1 VGPSYFYSLTKREL
15 VGEMGDGREG
25 RTTGGAPG
33 AEGAAA
39 SNCIAMIGRD
49 RGSCLQEGEEGGL
62 VD

>member
-15 VGEMGDGREG
+15 VGEMGDGRWEGEG

-39 SNCIAMIGRD
+39 STCIAIM
-49 RGSCLQEGEEGGL
+49 GETGEL
-62 VD
+62 